1 MVPEELRNSVRE
13 VCIDMDPFYRGVA
26 EECFPR
32 AAIVIDKF
40 HVIQWATIQTDELKR
55 LLENLHKK
63 KFRVTQIIKMSPRKL
78 KAMDWKRLKAC
89 FSCYPDVKRA
99 WLIVQEVRQIYR
111 QKNWKAACS
120 QLRKT
125 IWYCRQ
131 SGLDEMN
138 TLAETLKRWKT
149 PILNYYLSRTTNAYT
164 EGLHNRFETL
174 RRGHCGIRNVERFAK
189 RLMFCLLPF
198 SVIATQFL
206 AQRF

>member
-1 MVPEELRNSVRE
+1 MVPLELRNAVRE

-32 AAIVIDKF
+32 ASIVIDKF
-40 HVIQWATIQTDELKR
+40 HVIQWAVMQMNGLRTLM
-55 LLENLHKK
+55 ENLHKK
-63 KFRVTQIIKMSPRKL
+63 QFKVAHIIRIPPHKL
-78 KAMDWKRLKAC
+78 KAKELKQLKAC
-89 FSCYPDVKRA
+89 FSYYPDIRRA
-99 WLIVQEVRQIYR
+99 WLIVQEVRRIYR
-111 QKNWKAACS
+111 QKDWRAAYS
-120 QLRKT
+120 QLRKV

-138 TLAETLKRWKT
+138 TLAKTLERWKT
-149 PILNYYLSRTTNAYT
+149 PILSYYLSRTTNAYT

-198 SVIATQFL
+198 SVIASQFF